1 MTERHTRSDRPCS
14 GWSRT
19 DGGPRV
25 GRRSYLKLASAAVG
39 SAACLTG
46 AASASATVDT
56 ADAMRANATARDS
69 ASFSR
74 TVDAAAAGCDPTGER
89 SCDAAFRRTVDD
101 DTLLRFPAGT
111 YRFTRPQVVLGVD
124 SLGVV
129 GEGDV
134 TFQVPSNFNANLLTI
149 AGGSRLVFA
158 GIDVDTTASGATA
171 GLRLCARDRLV
182 VENVTFRGRGTH
194 LPTNHP
200 VANALS
206 PVVRS
211 PEGVGLVR
219 NVVARNDGSMGPAYR
234 HPNGRTGIRVG
245 SATQGTVVI
254 VDCHFRGFPVGGIYA
269 SETSGTISV
278 AGGSFRDNDVAGIR
292 LGGAGRIENA
302 RIEAGLDDGVSTTG
316 SMDACAIRLEGGGS
330 GAAIE
335 SCDLAIGPDAGGDGA
350 IVADHDYGGFTLRD
364 ARIRVRGVDSPAVR
378 GFDPRGGRY
387 SPPRGSLGAGFER
400 CSMAVTD
407 GISPVQL
414 TGRPA
419 PRFERCSFDGLARTP
434 DDHATDRDDE
444 AEFGG

>member
-1 MTERHTRSDRPCS
+1 MTERHTRSDRPYS

-25 GRRSYLKLASAAVG
+25 GRRSYLKLATAAVG

-46 AASASATVDT
+46 AASATPAVEAT
-56 ADAMRANATARDS
+56 DAVRSNATTRDS
-69 ASFSR
+69 TPFSR

-89 SCDAAFRRTVDD
+89 SCDAAFRRMVDD
-101 DTLLRFPAGT
+101 DTLLRFSAGT
-111 YRFTRPQVVLGVD
+111 YRFDRPQVVLGVE
-124 SLGVV
+124 SLGLV

-134 TFQVPSNFNANLLTI
+134 TFQVPSNFNENLLTI

-182 VENVTFRGRGTH
+182 VENVTFRGQGTH
-194 LPTNHP
+194 STTNRP

-234 HPNGRTGIRVG
+234 HPNGRAGIRVG

-254 VDCHFRGFPVGGIYA
+254 ANCHLQGFPVGGIYA

-335 SCDLAIGPDAGGDGA
+335 NCTVAIGPDAGGDGA
-350 IVADHDYGGFTLRD
+350 IVADHDYGGFTLRGTQVL
-364 ARIRVRGVDSPAVR
+364 VRGVDSPAVR
-378 GFDPRGGRY
+378 GFDPHGGRY
-387 SPPRGSLGAGFER
+387 SPPRGSLGTGFER
-400 CSMAVTD
+400 CSMAVAD
-407 GISPVQL
+407 DISPVRL

-419 PRFERCSFDGLARTP
+419 PRSERCSWNGVARAR
-434 DDHATDRDDE
+434 DDQATDHDGE